1 MDPVDILVEARAALR
16 AASYPLR
23 LPGAAP
29 ARASAAGL
37 LAQIDDY
44 LVPRLRRMDGPLVAV
59 VGGSTGAGKSTL
71 VNSLVRAPVCPA
83 GVLRPTTRAPTL
95 VAHPIDTAWF
105 RERSFLPRLARGA
118 APDGSGERTLH
129 IVNAPQITAGLA
141 LVDAPDIDSVV
152 AANRALAR
160 ELFAAADLWLFLT
173 TAARYADAV
182 PWRLLHEAR
191 HRGTVVAIVLDRVP
205 PHARDEVSI
214 HFARMLG
221 SQGLGETGLFVVAE
235 STPDSHGLLPD
246 RDVAPIRR
254 WLDAVASDSANR
266 ARVLRRTLIG
276 AMVAAGSTVERLS
289 DAADDQ
295 AGAAVALGE
304 AARAAFDTALSD
316 VESSLRAGTMLRGEV
331 YARWREVVAGG
342 DLRRA
347 LRTLAGRIEAPGRA
361 GSDRPRPGRRL
372 LPALARAIAAL
383 IVEADLRAA
392 RRCHDAWSA
401 DPAGRALLA
410 AEKSLGRPWPGFT
423 DAAHDLVHDWS
434 TWVRAAV
441 RRRGVPRTRTRSTE
455 SAAMLLLVTIA
466 AVAPPAGEV
475 TAEGAGPDLLR
486 AILDEEPVRTLG
498 ERARADLLSRVADL
512 FAVEVERHNAPA
524 AWVDPDLGPRLR
536 AVAARL
542 RDAGRHLAAREE
554 DAA

>member
-1 MDPVDILVEARAALR
+1 VDPVDILVEARAALR

-29 ARASAAGL
+29 ARDSAAGL

-95 VAHPIDTAWF
+95 VGHPVDTAWF

-118 APDGSGERTLH
+118 APDRSGERTLH

-141 LVDAPDIDSVV
+141 LIDAPDIDSVV

-182 PWRLLHEAR
+182 PWRLLREAR

-205 PHARDEVSI
+205 PHARDEVSM

-221 SQGLGETGLFVVAE
+221 SQGLGETGLFVVSE

-254 WLDAVASDSANR
+254 WLDAVASNSANR

-276 AMVAAGSTVERLS
+276 AMVAAGSTVEGLS

-295 AGAAVALGE
+295 ADTAVALGE
-304 AARAAFDTALSD
+304 TARAAFDTALSD
-316 VESSLRAGTMLRGEV
+316 VESSLRAGAMLRGEV
-331 YARWREVVAGG
+331 YTRWREVVAGG

-347 LRTLAGRIEAPGRA
+347 LRTLAGRIETPARLT
-361 GSDRPRPGRRL
+361 DRPRPGRRL
-372 LPALARAIAAL
+372 LPALARSIAAL
-383 IVEADLRAA
+383 IVEADLMAA
-392 RRCHDAWSA
+392 RRCHEAWSA

-410 AEKSLGRPWPGFT
+410 AEVTLGRPWPGFT
-423 DAAHDLVHDWS
+423 DAAHDLVHDWY
-434 TWVRAAV
+434 TWLRAAV

-466 AVAPPAGEV
+466 AVAPPADEV
-475 TAEGAGPDLLR
+475 TAEGAGPNMLR
-486 AILDEEPVRTLG
+486 AILDEEPVRNLG
-498 ERARADLLSRVADL
+498 ERARAELLRRVADL
-512 FAVEVERHNAPA
+512 FAVEVERHYAPA